1 MLPLKTNEFSHF
13 AFYYTADPTV
23 YFHSTSQ
30 KEKEKKK
37 REANDMNRGEMHRWM
52 VTGTSPP
59 QLMYKAHC

>member
-37 REANDMNRGEMHRWM
+37 REANDMN
-52 VTGTSPP
+52 
-59 QLMYKAHC
+59 